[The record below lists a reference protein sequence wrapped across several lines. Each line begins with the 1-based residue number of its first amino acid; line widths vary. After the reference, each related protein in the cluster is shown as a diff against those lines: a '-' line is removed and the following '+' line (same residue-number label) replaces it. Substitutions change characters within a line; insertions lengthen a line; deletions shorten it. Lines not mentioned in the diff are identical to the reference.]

1 MQQRSDWVSL
11 NAVFLL
17 FSMAN
22 AEEEKEESIY
32 WALLI
37 AIPVF
42 QQANCFCS

>member
-1 MQQRSDWVSL
+1 MS
-11 NAVFLL
+11 VFLL
-17 FSMAN
+17 LSTAN

-42 QQANCFCS
+42 QRANSFCS